1 MTILNIILL
10 AISLSIDAFGIGIS
24 YSIRRV
30 SIPIFS
36 KIIIS
41 VISIIMTGISFVI
54 GNTILLFVNENVAKF
69 IGCFMLVILGIW
81 TIIQGFKSNDEAKE
95 EVQKNKTLSFF
106 IKPLNLTVQIIK
118 HPRKFD
124 LDNSKHIDVLESLY
138 LGVSLSIDSLVVGIS
153 YAVAGGSSYLI
164 PLYVGIAQFIFLSLG
179 ELLGK
184 KIASIKNVDSRVFVV
199 ISGSILILLSIV
211 RML

>member
-1 MTILNIILL
+1 MTILNVILL

-24 YSIRRV
+24 YSIRKV
-30 SIPIFS
+30 SIPFFA

-54 GNTILLFVNENVAKF
+54 GNTILLFINENVAKF
-69 IGCFMLVILGIW
+69 IGCFMLIALGVW
-81 TIIQGFKSNDEAKE
+81 TIIQGFKSNNE
-95 EVQKNKTLSFF
+95 EKKGTQENKTLSFF
-106 IKPLNLTVQIIK
+106 IKPLNVTIQIIK
-118 HPRKFD
+118 NPKKFD
-124 LDNSKHIDVLESLY
+124 IRTSKHIDILESLY

-153 YAVAGGSSYLI
+153 YAVVGGSSYLI

-179 ELLGK
+179 EILGR
-184 KIASIKNVDSRVFVV
+184 KIASIKNVDPKVFIIV
-199 ISGSILILLSIV
+199 SGAILILLSIV